1 MNLYYEL
8 LQYPVFSIKE
18 VNALYSSE
26 RTARVALGKL
36 LKENMVFKI
45 RNGLYTCVSGENG
58 GPVANRFQVASAIT
72 PSSYVSHHTAFEYY
86 GTVDQVFYEV
96 YVGSETRFHDFEFDG
111 YTYHYVKPNL
121 DEGVETPAFSGGIRI
136 TDRERTLTDCI
147 KDMDRIGGI
156 EETVAIIDSLSNVSE
171 NKILHYLSLYKNQ
184 FLYQKSGYLLW
195 HCRNTLGLTDHF
207 FSACREHIGKSK
219 RYLTADMTKGV
230 YIGEWN
236 LVVPSDLLY
245 MKNGEDSINAAV

>member
-1 MNLYYEL
+1 M
-8 LQYPVFSIKE
+8 
-18 VNALYSSE
+18 
-26 RTARVALGKL
+26 
-36 LKENMVFKI
+36 
-45 RNGLYTCVSGENG
+45 
-58 GPVANRFQVASAIT
+58 
-72 PSSYVSHHTAFEYY
+72 EYY
-86 GTVDQVFYEV
+86 GVSDQVFYDV
-96 YVGSETRFHDFEFDG
+96 YVSSKTKFRNFEFDG

-156 EETVAIIDSLSNVSE
+156 EETVAIIDCLHNVSE
-171 NKILHYLSLYKNQ
+171 NKILYYLSLYKNQ
-184 FLYQKSGYLLW
+184 FLYQKCGFLLW
-195 HCRNTLGLTDHF
+195 HCRDTLGLTDHF
-207 FSACREHIGKSK
+207 FSVCREHIGKSK

-245 MKNGEDSINAAV
+245 MKNGEGSMNAAV

>member
-1 MNLYYEL
+1 MRI
-8 LQYPVFSIKE
+8 LQSLSKSFIFHP
-18 VNALYSSE
+18 
-26 RTARVALGKL
+26 
-36 LKENMVFKI
+36 KI
-45 RNGLYTCVSGENG
+45 RTRLELSKKG
-58 GPVANRFQVASAIT
+58 GWRAAS
-72 PSSYVSHHTAFEYY
+72 PTAF
-86 GTVDQVFYEV
+86 
-96 YVGSETRFHDFEFDG
+96 
-111 YTYHYVKPNL
+111 
-121 DEGVETPAFSGGIRI
+121 IRI
-136 TDRERTLTDCI
+136 FGYKTGLQPVLI
-147 KDMDRIGGI
+147 HPRIGGI

-236 LVVPSDLLY
+236 LVVSSDLLY
-245 MKNGEDSINAAV
+245 MKNGEDPINAAV

>member
-1 MNLYYEL
+1 MDIYFEMAKH
-8 LQYPVFSIKE
+8 PVFTIE
-18 VNALYSSE
+18 DVNLFYNNMNS
-26 RTARVALGKL
+26 ARSAVKRMIATSKVL
-36 LKENMVFKI
+36 KI
-45 RNGLYTCVSGENG
+45 RSNLYTCISAENG
-58 GPVANRFQVASAIT
+58 GPVANRFQIASAISET
-72 PSSYVSHHTAFEYY
+72 SYISHHTAMEYY
-86 GTVDQVFYEV
+86 GVSDQVFYDV
-96 YVGSETRFHDFEFDG
+96 YVSSKTKFRNFEFDG

-147 KDMDRIGGI
+147 KGMDRIGGI